1 MANTPVYHRPD
12 TDKPKEG
19 GAITT
24 PFRRQ
29 EHRGSAVIRP
39 VQITQPLRDEL
50 RIQIWAA
57 WRPLSYHSALDCVP
71 HSLGARCR
79 QAGRQDRK
87 RSQSRYSQC
96 SPQVDGWKAWLPPGP
111 PLSTQ
116 LGANIN
122 IRGSKMALGE
132 DGAPQAGER
141 AEWLDTPSPHSGPN
155 AQ

>member
-1 MANTPVYHRPD
+1 MGRLEATLLPLCSGLRSSLL
-12 TDKPKEG
+12 
-19 GAITT
+19 
-24 PFRRQ
+24 
-29 EHRGSAVIRP
+29 GS
-39 VQITQPLRDEL
+39 
-50 RIQIWAA
+50 
-57 WRPLSYHSALDCVP
+57 
-71 HSLGARCR
+71 SL

-96 SPQVDGWKAWLPPGP
+96 SPQVDGWKTWLPPGT

-116 LGANIN
+116 LGANIK

-132 DGAPQAGER
+132 EGAPQAGER